1 MSQAP
6 TGVQAEA
13 AEGRV
18 SFVVAINQAL
28 REEMARDASV
38 YVLGEDV
45 AVGGPFGAT
54 AELAEAYGERRVR
67 NTPISEGT
75 IMGVAV
81 GMAVLGLRPVVEIM
95 FVDFITLAMDQLV
108 NHGAK
113 LRYLSGGQLK
123 VPLVVRAQCGAMG
136 GWGAHHS
143 QSLEA
148 WFLHVPG
155 LKVVMPSTPAD
166 ARGLLKAAIRDDNP
180 VVFVENRALYW
191 GLGDVPAGDGLVP
204 LGQAAVR
211 REGSDVTV
219 LATGRLVGE
228 AVAAARDLVAE
239 DVSAE
244 VVDLRSLAPLDLET
258 IVGSVRKTGRV
269 VIAHE
274 AVLTGG
280 LGAELAARLQ
290 HAAFDYLD
298 APIERVGAPDAP
310 VPASPQLEEVF
321 VPGRAEVAA
330 GVRATLGRR

>member
-6 TGVQAEA
+6 AAADAAT

-18 SFVVAINQAL
+18 SMVVAINQAL
-28 REEMARDASV
+28 REEMARDPAV

-54 AELAEAYGERRVR
+54 ANLAEAFGERRVR

-75 IMGVAV
+75 VMGAAV

-108 NHGAK
+108 NHAAK
-113 LRYLSGGQLK
+113 LHYLSGGQLR

-155 LKVVMPSTPAD
+155 LKVVMPSNPAD

-191 GLGDVPAGDGLVP
+191 GLGDVPTGEGLVP

-228 AVAAARDLVAE
+228 ALAAARDLAS
-239 DVSAE
+239 DNVSAE
-244 VVDLRSLAPLDLET
+244 VIDLRTLAPLDLDT
-258 IVGSVRKTGRV
+258 VVASVRKTGRV

-280 LGAELAARLQ
+280 LAAELTARLQ
-290 HAAFDYLD
+290 RAAFDYLD
-298 APIERVGAPDAP
+298 APIERVAAPDAP
-310 VPASPQLEEVF
+310 VPASLHLETAF
-321 VPGRAEVAA
+321 VPDRAAVAA
-330 GVRATLGRR
+330 AVRTTLARR